1 MGAPMIAVI
10 DYKGEDLTRVV
21 KALKYL
27 GAKALVAR
35 SRRC

>member
-1 MGAPMIAVI
+1 MIAVI
-10 DYKGEDLTRVV
+10 DHKGGDLTRVV
-21 KALKYL
+21 KALEYL